1 MNKNIKKIIFVNILT
16 GLRIFGAIALIPI
29 FYIMGS
35 TITSL
40 LFLFIISTD
49 WIDGF
54 LARKLRVSTFF
65 GALLDGLSDK
75 LFGIISLF
83 LLCNTIPSLWIALFL
98 ELAILSV
105 GIFKLLIGKSVKSSL
120 VGKAKMWVLAAGI
133 FIGLITSDYT
143 SFIKFYSSLNLPIIS
158 INSINIIRNSI
169 SLLIIISEVLTL
181 VSYLISNNKE
191 AKKTNLLQL
200 KERLIN
206 LKNNIESQNEILKK
220 LFDTTFYDKNKGKG
234 SLKLFLKNTQNYD
247 DRRIKNINI

>member
-1 MNKNIKKIIFVNILT
+1 MQ
-16 GLRIFGAIALIPI
+16 
-29 FYIMGS
+29 
-35 TITSL
+35 
-40 LFLFIISTD
+40 
-49 WIDGF
+49 
-54 LARKLRVSTFF
+54 
-65 GALLDGLSDK
+65 
-75 LFGIISLF
+75 
-83 LLCNTIPSLWIALFL
+83 
-98 ELAILSV
+98 
-105 GIFKLLIGKSVKSSL
+105 
-120 VGKAKMWVLAAGI
+120 VLAAGI

-143 SFIKFYSSLNLPIIS
+143 SFIKFCSSLNLPIIS

>member
-1 MNKNIKKIIFVNILT
+1 
-16 GLRIFGAIALIPI
+16 
-29 FYIMGS
+29 
-35 TITSL
+35 
-40 LFLFIISTD
+40 
-49 WIDGF
+49 
-54 LARKLRVSTFF
+54 
-65 GALLDGLSDK
+65 
-75 LFGIISLF
+75 
-83 LLCNTIPSLWIALFL
+83 
-98 ELAILSV
+98 
-105 GIFKLLIGKSVKSSL
+105 
-120 VGKAKMWVLAAGI
+120 MWVLAAGI

-143 SFIKFYSSLNLPIIS
+143 SFIKFCSSLNLPIIS